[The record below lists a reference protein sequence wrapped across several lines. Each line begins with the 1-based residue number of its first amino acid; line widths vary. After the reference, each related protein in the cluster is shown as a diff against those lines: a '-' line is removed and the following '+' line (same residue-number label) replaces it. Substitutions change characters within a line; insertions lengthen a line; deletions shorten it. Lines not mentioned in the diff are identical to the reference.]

1 MAFGGSI
8 KLTGESD
15 YRKAIKEITNNL
27 KVLSSEMKVVNSSY
41 DKNDNSVEA
50 LASRNKILNDVL
62 SNQAKKVSEAEK
74 AFNEM
79 NKEIEN
85 QNSKH
90 QELQNKYNQEKAT
103 LDGLKS
109 TLGETSKEY
118 VDQKKVVDELS
129 DELQTSSKNQDLN
142 ASSLTRMQ
150 ITLNNAKAEYNK
162 TSKEI
167 ENNNKA
173 IKEQENATDKAE
185 DSLDEMNKTLKNTE
199 NAVEKAKDG
208 FTVMKGALANLISQ
222 GISKAID
229 GLKEFSKSMITTS
242 ATIKAENS
250 KFEQTFGDMADK
262 ATEAINRVANETGI
276 IDTRLKDTASNIYA
290 FARSSGAE
298 VPEALELMETA
309 LRATADSA
317 AYYDKS
323 LEESAETLQS
333 FLKGNYAN
341 DAALGVSA
349 TEMTRNA
356 KATELFGKKYKD
368 LSEIQKQKTLLKMVT
383 DSQKLSGA
391 MGQASRET
399 DGFENVT
406 GNLKETWRQFKA
418 QVGTPFLEALI
429 PIIKKVTEG
438 FKNWAKSVDWKKFS
452 NTVKGA
458 VEVIQNVFKWF
469 VDNMHVIVGAIGGII
484 AAFATAKILA
494 FGSAVTTFLKTIMS
508 APTIIQGVTTAMK
521 ALNATTLANPWI
533 LLASAIA
540 GVVAALAIW
549 IGSSDEAVKRNEENK
564 KAIEQERDAI
574 IENKNAYDEL
584 NKKKQETINQGFT
597 EIEHYKALYDELTT
611 LVNENGR
618 VKEGYEGRA
627 KFITD
632 TLANALGVEI
642 SMTDGVVKGY
652 KKLKDSIDAVIEKK
666 KAQIVLDAQ
675 EQSYKE
681 AITKRMEAMT
691 KLNELEDALE
701 IKRAERDRVRAMR
714 DAETNEIAKRAFDES
729 VKRLDEQISAQ
740 ETAYNTQEDL
750 LKQYAYNIGQYE
762 QNMALFHQEKYSE
775 MNTVNWESVKNLQ
788 DTGDLKK
795 AQLEQQIRDEKD
807 WLEQLKTQRNDG
819 NAEIYDAQIKASE
832 KQITKL
838 QEDLKSYTSTINTGN
853 EEADKAWLDGIAK
866 QLSTILGKQYEFKDA
881 GDGQVQTYV
890 DSVQSGQPQAE
901 ETMKKFINAVIKQVE
916 DKKMD
921 AKFAGLMILK
931 GIDNGLTDEQQRNL
945 IEKNGEN
952 VGEDILNAMKTSV
965 DAHSPSREAEKIGK
979 YVLEGTQKGI
989 DNRDKRNSI
998 FRSIS
1003 SFGNSLL
1010 GSLRNTLAIA
1020 SPSKKTKQIGEY
1032 LIEGLGVGIE
1042 NEEDDVIK
1050 EVNKFGE
1057 NVVGTLQSQLNNQ
1070 SLNADLGVK
1079 DIDLNNS
1086 LNKSISFANK
1096 EDRFGEIVGAFKEAL
1111 TQVKV
1116 EMDDEPMGKF
1126 VDKTV
1131 ANAIYN

>member
-50 LASRNKILNDVL
+50 LASRNKVLNDVL
-62 SNQAKKVSEAEK
+62 SNQAKKVSEAQK
-74 AFNEM
+74 AFDEM
-79 NKEIEN
+79 TKEIQN

-103 LDGLKS
+103 LDSLKS

-118 VDQKKVVDELS
+118 IDQKKVVDELS
-129 DELQTSSKNQDLN
+129 EELKTSSKNQDLN
-142 ASSLTRMQ
+142 ANSLAKMQ
-150 ITLNNAKAEYNK
+150 ISLNNATAEYNK
-162 TSKEI
+162 TAKEI

-185 DSLDEMNKTLKNTE
+185 DSLDEMNKTLKDTE
-199 NAVEKAKDG
+199 SAAEKAKNG

-242 ATIKAENS
+242 ASIKAENS

-262 ATEAINRVANETGI
+262 ATSAIDRVADKTGI
-276 IDTRLKDTASNIYA
+276 IDTRLRDTASNIYA
-290 FARSSGAE
+290 FARSSGAQ

-309 LRATADSA
+309 LMATADSA

-323 LEESAETLQS
+323 LEETAQTLQS
-333 FLKGNYAN
+333 FLKGNFAN

-356 KATELFGKKYKD
+356 KATELFGKKYAD
-368 LSEIQKQKTLLKMVT
+368 LSEIQKQQTLLKMVT

-429 PIIKKVTEG
+429 PILKKVTDG

-549 IGSSDEAVKRNEENK
+549 INSSDEASKRNEENK

-597 EIEHYKALYDELTT
+597 EMEHYKALYDELTT

-642 SMTDGVVKGY
+642 SMTDGVV
-652 KKLKDSIDAVIEKK
+652 
-666 KAQIVLDAQ
+666 
-675 EQSYKE
+675 
-681 AITKRMEAMT
+681 
-691 KLNELEDALE
+691 
-701 IKRAERDRVRAMR
+701 
-714 DAETNEIAKRAFDES
+714 
-729 VKRLDEQISAQ
+729 
-740 ETAYNTQEDL
+740 
-750 LKQYAYNIGQYE
+750 
-762 QNMALFHQEKYSE
+762 
-775 MNTVNWESVKNLQ
+775 
-788 DTGDLKK
+788 
-795 AQLEQQIRDEKD
+795 
-807 WLEQLKTQRNDG
+807 
-819 NAEIYDAQIKASE
+819 
-832 KQITKL
+832 
-838 QEDLKSYTSTINTGN
+838 
-853 EEADKAWLDGIAK
+853 
-866 QLSTILGKQYEFKDA
+866 
-881 GDGQVQTYV
+881 TY
-890 DSVQSGQPQAE
+890 P
-901 ETMKKFINAVIKQVE
+901 
-916 DKKMD
+916 
-921 AKFAGLMILK
+921 
-931 GIDNGLTDEQQRNL
+931 
-945 IEKNGEN
+945 
-952 VGEDILNAMKTSV
+952 
-965 DAHSPSREAEKIGK
+965 
-979 YVLEGTQKGI
+979 
-989 DNRDKRNSI
+989 
-998 FRSIS
+998 
-1003 SFGNSLL
+1003 
-1010 GSLRNTLAIA
+1010 
-1020 SPSKKTKQIGEY
+1020 
-1032 LIEGLGVGIE
+1032 
-1042 NEEDDVIK
+1042 
-1050 EVNKFGE
+1050 
-1057 NVVGTLQSQLNNQ
+1057 
-1070 SLNADLGVK
+1070 
-1079 DIDLNNS
+1079 
-1086 LNKSISFANK
+1086 
-1096 EDRFGEIVGAFKEAL
+1096 
-1111 TQVKV
+1111 
-1116 EMDDEPMGKF
+1116 
-1126 VDKTV
+1126 
-1131 ANAIYN
+1131 